1 MSKIDLSHN
10 SAPLRG
16 GMRPSLEEVNALL
29 RQDPLVVWDCPKA
42 TSASMADKNYR
53 WVKTSCLAAFVAMG
67 FAGFYL
73 FPHGSAHSVEK
84 AAVAQE
90 HVAVPK
96 RAVPLSSVKHSL
108 YLVLR
113 QPSAEFIAY
122 LGQLAAHGITV
133 RMVTIVNLPSG
144 TGLTISTVRSDQI
157 SADGVL
163 IDGTSW
169 YDIGPDS
176 RFE

>member
-1 MSKIDLSHN
+1 
-10 SAPLRG
+10 
-16 GMRPSLEEVNALL
+16 
-29 RQDPLVVWDCPKA
+29 
-42 TSASMADKNYR
+42 MADKKYR
-53 WVKTSCLAAFVAMG
+53 WVKTSWLVALLGMG
-67 FAGFYL
+67 VAGFYL
-73 FPHGSAHSVEK
+73 FSHGSAHSVEK

-90 HVAVPK
+90 HVSVPK

-122 LGQLAAHGITV
+122 LGQLAAQGIAV
-133 RMVTIVNLPSG
+133 RMVTTVNLPSG
-144 TGLTISTVRSDQI
+144 TGLTVGTVRPDQI

-169 YDIGPDS
+169 YDIGADS